1 MLPQK
6 LAKYKWIAWI
16 DLEQLCANLIQVSRP
31 LHTLPCRIRTLIF
44 FKTLSLPLP
53 SSQPP
58 LLPFED
64 TLCKDIGHALPNMM
78 PTNNDDV
85 NEHVPVMY
93 ENFDEPKGPD
103 THAMQIWQQ
112 FLMDLIVKGL
122 NPRSAREPSYIKL
135 QPGDRMAIG
144 EDLYKMLHL
153 STMFRIIWVEH
164 NLVKAW
170 QLVIESLFPPHDK
183 PDSPK

>member
-1 MLPQK
+1 
-6 LAKYKWIAWI
+6 
-16 DLEQLCANLIQVSRP
+16 
-31 LHTLPCRIRTLIF
+31 
-44 FKTLSLPLP
+44 
-53 SSQPP
+53 
-58 LLPFED
+58 
-64 TLCKDIGHALPNMM
+64 M

-135 QPGDRMAIG
+135 QPDDRMAIG